1 MQMVQYPHHAIV
13 LSVLLQYTDPDYPFG
28 IFGHCICSSS
38 IYRSWLPLWY
48 LRPLYLF
55 FFNIRI
61 LITPLVSSAIVSV
74 LLQYTDPDYSF
85 GIFGHCI
92 CSSSIYRFWL
102 SLWYLQTLLDKYSL
116 LTHGHVHIYNTG
128 SIWLN
133 DLVLTVWVAWR
144 LSCERQELLAILE
157 HLVSPPGFDGSVLLV
172 VLIFYVVFCFCFCF
186 FVFLLLFFCFFLSSS
201 YVLCV

>member
-38 IYRSWLPLWY
+38 IYRFWLP
-48 LRPLYLF
+48 
-55 FFNIRI
+55 
-61 LITPLVSSAIVSV
+61 
-74 LLQYTDPDYSF
+74 
-85 GIFGHCI
+85 
-92 CSSSIYRFWL
+92 
-102 SLWYLQTLLDKYSL
+102 LWYLQTLLDKYSL

-186 FVFLLLFFCFFLSSS
+186 FVFLLLFFCFFFSSS